1 MSITMMMQ
9 RLRAGLQIPF
19 DRLRAHPGI
28 SITAAIDVLILVL
41 EWLSAPPSGLIMT
54 AVSMLLAAC
63 IVVTPVAPRMTQWM
77 VVACFCVSSM
87 SVEYSLGYT
96 VIQDFSILIAVGI
109 LAYLH
114 PFRDGIA
121 AAAISAIGNSI
132 SNGIADN
139 SPDVSMIATIVKLA
153 LPSITAWIIGYAFNL
168 HQNNLRMQKIAQEHL
183 AAEQENAR
191 LHANANV
198 AVRMHDTLTND
209 LSCIS
214 AIAHQHPDD
223 PEWNVV
229 LQRSQSAF
237 TQAHAVIDYLSGRN
251 VSAQHTSP
259 FMERLHSQLAETKHY
274 LDFLGYHGE
283 ATIHGESLV
292 TTHDAEEEILAL
304 LKEIGTNIQRHAV
317 AGEAAYILSID
328 VTPDGVE
335 IFETNDAGQTTLD
348 DAERSG
354 RGLGMH
360 RRQIERLSGTLDTN
374 LDDQLWI
381 LHANIPWR
389 VPRSS

>member
-1 MSITMMMQ
+1 MMMQ
-9 RLRAGLQIPF
+9 RLQSALQIPL
-19 DRLRAHPGI
+19 DHLRSHPGI
-28 SITAAIDVLILVL
+28 SITAAIDALILVL
-41 EWLSAPPSGLIMT
+41 EWLSAPPSGMIMT
-54 AVSMLLAAC
+54 TVSALLAAC
-63 IVVTPVAPRMTQWM
+63 IIATPAAPRMMQWIA
-77 VVACFCVSSM
+77 VACFCVSSLPFGH
-87 SVEYSLGYT
+87 SWGYT
-96 VIQDFSILIAVGI
+96 VIQDFSILIAIGI
-109 LAYLH
+109 LTYLH
-114 PFRDGIA
+114 PYRDGIA
-121 AAAISAIGNSI
+121 AVAISAIGNAI
-132 SNGIADN
+132 SNGIVDDQLGI
-139 SPDVSMIATIVKLA
+139 SVITTIVKLA
-153 LPSITAWIIGYAFNL
+153 LPSVTAWIIGYAFNL
-168 HQNNLRMQKIAQEHL
+168 HQNNLRIQKIAQEHL

-191 LHANANV
+191 LHANAKV

-237 TQAHAVIDYLSGRN
+237 VQAHAVIDYLSGRN

-259 FMERLHSQLAETKHY
+259 FMERLHDQLSETKHY

-292 TTHDAEEEILAL
+292 TTHDAEEETLAL

-317 AGEAAYILSID
+317 KGREAYILSID

-348 DAERSG
+348 EAERSG
-354 RGLGMH
+354 RGLDMH
-360 RRQIERLSGTLDTN
+360 RRQIERLGGVLDTN

-389 VPRSS
+389 PSRSS